1 MKPDFCRRAATLF
14 NVNHRDDKS
23 SERRHLFRDSLLSVN
38 AKPRETRS
46 GAARF
51 FEAVVNCVGA

>member
-1 MKPDFCRRAATLF
+1 LF